1 MALPERAEDPFAMSI
16 GDVGQRIAELNDQ
29 RRRIWRNSAP
39 HTGAGETGRRTLAEI
54 EDELEFLYHAKREL
68 LARKEA
74 PSATLTLR
82 RRARAGPVVPAG
94 LFRDDW

>member
-1 MALPERAEDPFAMSI
+1 MALLEHVEDPFAMSI

-54 EDELEFLYHAKREL
+54 EDELEFLYQAKREL
-68 LARKEA
+68 LARRDA
-74 PSATLTLR
+74 PTPIPAPR
-82 RRARAGPVVPAG
+82 RKPRAGPVVPAG
-94 LFRDDW
+94 LFRDD